1 MMRKNKAQPAG
12 TSQTPGTADAAQGMN
27 VVARTQ
33 GQLVR
38 RRFFRHKGALAGMML
53 FGFIVLLATFS
64 IGWGPLPGL
73 WDKNPTS
80 TGLTGSL
87 MSPLKTPVTGCWT
100 SFSVWA
106 R

>member
-33 GQLVR
+33 AQLVR

-73 WDKNPTS
+73 WDKDPTS
-80 TGLTGSL
+80 VN
-87 MSPLKTPVTGCWT
+87 TPSARTT
-100 SFSVWA
+100 SAGTTSRWSCA
-106 R
+106 APRCR